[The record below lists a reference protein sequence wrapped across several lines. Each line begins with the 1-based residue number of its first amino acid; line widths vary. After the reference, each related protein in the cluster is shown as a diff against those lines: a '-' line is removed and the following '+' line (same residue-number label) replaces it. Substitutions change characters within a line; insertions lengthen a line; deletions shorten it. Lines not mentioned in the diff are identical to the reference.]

1 MFWNIKG
8 AGELD
13 RTLNEGVNA
22 PRKETAG
29 PELSIS
35 ILVFTLRVSFL
46 RHCLWIRRER
56 GLKSIKK
63 KQKSFIGNTFCF
75 NPLCAT

>member
-1 MFWNIKG
+1 MFRNIKG
-8 AGELD
+8 ARELD
-13 RTLNEGVNA
+13 RTLNESVNA

-35 ILVFTLRVSFL
+35 ILVFTLHVSFL
-46 RHCLWIRRER
+46 RHCLWIRREWR
-56 GLKSIKK
+56 LRSIKK
-63 KQKSFIGNTFCF
+63 KQKLFIGNTFCF